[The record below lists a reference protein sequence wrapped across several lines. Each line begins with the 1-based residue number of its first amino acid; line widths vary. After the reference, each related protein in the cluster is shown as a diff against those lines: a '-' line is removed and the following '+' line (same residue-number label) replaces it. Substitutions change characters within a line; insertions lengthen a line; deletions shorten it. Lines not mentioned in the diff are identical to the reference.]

1 MKGGLAQAEVPRRRL
16 AHRRGLAAASC
27 SGRRGGTGNEYLCC
41 MEPQR
46 PCEGSR
52 MNVWDVLK
60 AFKPLTVP
68 REALRLEV
76 IFFPLETNYYFE
88 SR

>member
-1 MKGGLAQAEVPRRRL
+1 
-16 AHRRGLAAASC
+16 
-27 SGRRGGTGNEYLCC
+27 
-41 MEPQR
+41 
-46 PCEGSR
+46 